1 MEVLEAWLVTYEG
14 TEVNEVPTDQ
24 IWYSLNIR
32 IMAVTDKIETYGS
45 TLIQSPKLDEE
56 LDFQVVSRPFS
67 SKQFLHMKNNFPA
80 KKPPHITITKLSKRT
95 YPDWDQGDHLA
106 AGALGTGTASRM
118 LLWRTEVVLIMK
130 RLDTAVSNHE
140 ETQDVPTLKDVLWA
154 QSVRWLLREWQE

>member
-1 MEVLEAWLVTYEG
+1 MVTYEG

-56 LDFQVVSRPFS
+56 LDFQVVSRSFS

-80 KKPPHITITKLSKRT
+80 KKPPHITITKISKEHIQT
-95 YPDWDQGDHLA
+95 ETKETIWQLVPWELA
-106 AGALGTGTASRM
+106 QLPGCSCEGRK
-118 LLWRTEVVLIMK
+118 WF
-130 RLDTAVSNHE
+130 
-140 ETQDVPTLKDVLWA
+140 
-154 QSVRWLLREWQE
+154 